1 MKRIF
6 SLILA
11 LMAVQMMWAAKI
23 PVTNTSDDEDEEGS
37 LRWACK
43 NATAEDTIVFKFST
57 KGDKTIHISSPLSTT
72 ASIDGS
78 TWADSIII
86 EGTNKKAN
94 SNDDG
99 FQGVGAFVKNIIV
112 QNCYAGFH
120 VLTST
125 AKSNAFYDC
134 IASNCRIGFYCENS
148 SDVSII
154 RCKSLNNDNYGIT
167 SGSRVLDAIED
178 CDIIGNKKAGIYG
191 QAKNITGCRIY
202 NNDVG
207 IDVVYNSDLIDDC
220 VISGNTTYG
229 IHVSGK
235 VKKISNNVI
244 GLTEDQK
251 DVYSNDNGIYIQGSG
266 VDILSGNVISGN
278 LKDGINSSLKGS
290 DIGVFMGNY
299 IGTNKY
305 FVSDPKFG
313 NGANGYYPSSSSS
326 YPKFSRNYF
335 GNNAENGIKGSF
347 SGTISFEDC
356 YFGITP
362 DGDPM
367 PNGIDGLNV
376 GSSNMTFKNCHVG
389 YNEGSGINVT
399 RGTVTVNG
407 GEFIG
412 NKEMGLSLLSGN
424 PNFTVE
430 DAIFDSNGNSAI
442 SFDNKGYLTS
452 SLISNTKFLRTNKA
466 YPAYSTTNPYPVP
479 EFTSC
484 KMTEKTIEIVGK
496 VDTEEEVKIE
506 LFYTSQG
513 EQTAEKLVYSS
524 TETDGTFSISLDRSE
539 FAGKSIIGFTAT
551 ATYGGKYTSPLSDV
565 VYPELGKVDL
575 TRTEFYVKVK
585 GDGDGSTWEKAMS
598 PKAFAYTLPQVKDG
612 TTFYVAKGV
621 YEPDPEYSK
630 QSDDDVCF
638 STSAVNVSIIGGFP
652 ADIMTD
658 TPSDPK
664 RYETI
669 FRSTE
674 KAERCFMSYSTNF
687 YGVVFESP
695 ISVNFPGEKTVTFE
709 KCTFRKIDAAN
720 NGDYKCVVRHYQTP
734 KSVIEFKECQFTN
747 NKSTL
752 LQGYQA
758 PTNVGVDKYYNC
770 SFVGNEAD
778 VLFGFPRLG
787 SGYGD
792 FYEFVNCTF
801 SKNKANWFFSFYGGL
816 RLYNNSFFNNEAD
829 VFLYDKSGDTDEIS
843 TIVGNVFLKNDFTS
857 VLDGGQRTT
866 ASNYFDLVEHN
877 LFQPE
882 ISEFTSWPDN
892 IKLSETEELEK
903 NLYTTY
909 SSGEIYISNYGGFT
923 ETAKL
928 KVDKLSNG
936 TSIRFPRLENVLT
949 DQRGEPRL
957 IETCMGAYEIGCSK
971 DTTSVS
977 DSIYVG
983 GKVLGMTY
991 SEVGVYENVLE
1002 KLKVAY
1008 DCDSVVRHTVVVK
1021 PDPKVNEYTVT
1032 NTNDDG
1038 EGSLRKAIDYAN
1050 LSESETFNIKFDFKE
1065 AGPYVIKI
1073 KSPLNIRR
1081 DNLTIDGSTVSDSI
1095 IIDGGDKE
1103 YHGIYVGCSM
1113 GGVIKSICVRNCE
1126 RGFDFFA
1133 SEFVLENCDA
1143 TENMIGMRFASCRG
1157 VVDKCLMSG
1166 NERYGVYLYNASVG
1180 GTDTRCFRTSNIER
1194 VIVQNSIIG
1203 LTRDLKK
1210 KYPNGVGVYP
1220 GGDSDTIINNVISG
1234 NREDGVL
1241 VDQTSRVA
1249 LLSNYIGVNRRGQN
1263 FGNGGNGIKLN
1274 TNGNNVGSLRIG
1286 GEDLSDGNIIGC
1298 NGEYGISTSSETGF
1312 LGVGANYIGITPD
1325 GGSIGNKKG
1334 GILAGSLYMENSVI
1348 CCNGGDGVMSFERA
1362 IVKNCVIGDKRYA
1375 SRGNDGYGIHVL
1387 SRDLTAYN
1395 NSIWNN
1401 SLGGIYYEGY
1411 EGYPQTNID
1420 ASQNLFGGEQ
1430 PFAIE
1435 SKYETLNIPSI
1446 KKVNKEGKTYIVSGH
1461 VDFIDGT
1468 PLNSNQYY
1476 SVDSSKI
1483 GIELFKNLGE
1493 KETAHSYIGYTETDE
1508 NGDWSFEIDKSVLDE
1523 NPLCLAATAIHFVLG
1538 PPGQYVDHQIYKYTS
1553 GLSEPFCC
1561 EECIACP
1568 EDTTMVTDTI
1578 VVGSKFADGKVYN
1591 KVGIYADILTKHI
1604 SKLDCDSVVNHT
1616 LFVVPDPKIKEYYV
1630 KTSKKGKGDGSSWD
1644 DAIDPKTFAFVFENL
1659 KTEGVTFYIAEGKYY
1674 AVYDGWGKETNN
1686 KNAHWSSK
1694 HGANIYGGY
1703 DSLSTGNATTTKPDP
1718 ALYRT
1723 IMTGDFKNDD
1733 NVKLDGDCGYTFENF
1748 SDNMNSSMISMEVH
1762 GDVHISGVELTGMT
1776 FSHGTSPAL
1785 IRLIAKSGTEY
1796 SATIDHCKLSVADK
1810 GIEANYIRNLIV
1822 DHCEVDYVKNSA
1834 VYSNGDCKVTN
1845 STFNHT
1851 AGINYDGNNSNLV
1864 VENSTF
1870 VKNRSDIQ
1878 LYIYGT
1884 ELSASA
1890 QINNNTFISCDGGSY
1905 FSIYDNVSATVS
1917 GNIFAGS
1924 EINIYKRDGEA
1935 KQQTFANNVI
1945 ACKTFEL
1952 GESGVEKDNIKVA
1965 DVTALYKILE
1975 GTYSESD
1982 GIFTPALTYKGAE
1995 TRTVALLEET
2005 LSDGTPIRFPRLK
2018 NVLTDQRGVSR
2029 LEKTCMGAYEIGCG
2043 SDTTFST
2050 DTINVGTKIYG
2061 QTFTKV
2067 GVHDSIFETLQT
2079 ANGCDSVVMHRVVV
2093 KPDPKT
2099 FNYYVKTK
2107 RWGKGD
2113 GSTWDDAMDGTDFAT
2128 YLPLAP
2134 EGTTFYVAEGTY
2146 SPFVK
2151 NGRQFLVNNS
2161 VTIKGGYPNGIKKG
2175 DLEDPSL
2182 QNKTIFNGEIIE
2194 NDQKEKLYLF
2204 ILTKENIK
2212 FRIEHSYL
2220 QSSKYSILSS
2230 DPNDIIVLDCY
2241 LSSSDYGVFANAS
2254 SDITVANT
2262 IFADNKISIRSNISG
2277 KYNGV
2282 IKIKDSEFIED
2293 NDNTQSFVLA
2303 GDSLFMYNVTF
2314 SKSNVDNI
2322 PLMFNKYIELKKCNF
2337 IDIEQKSSIIL
2348 SNADSASVDSCV
2360 FRGCKGNGLLS
2371 ESKSIQV
2378 SNSIFES
2385 NEVYDVFFAT
2395 VDCDAYLYRNTFSN
2409 NITSSSV
2416 VHSAKKVTM
2425 CNNTVTGNTAKN
2437 VLLLENKQS
2446 ILNNNTI
2453 VGNTS
2458 SYSIKCNDIIFG
2470 GNILLANGDGSVF
2483 NAFETSQFID
2493 NIMPPAVWG
2502 DRLFDFT
2509 GNLIIE
2515 DTDTQY
2521 EVASE
2526 IFEGEQTKEGFVPTL
2541 KDNGGFTP
2549 TVALK
2554 SDKLSDGKS
2563 IRFPRL
2569 ENVLT
2574 DQRGVSRFDETCMGA
2589 YEMRCSTVETVLKDT
2604 VMVGDSYTFIDKN
2617 LDDVCQK
2624 VGSYHFT
2631 ETLKS
2636 VEGCDSIVKLSLAVR
2651 PQKNENGYYVKEN
2664 GTGDG
2669 SDWNN
2674 AMSPKDFAEYL
2685 PLVYDGETFH
2695 IAAGTYKST
2704 YVDPELGRMYNI
2716 NSSVTLI
2723 GGYPDTVTSTSTSSM
2738 PDVYVTKLTADVKGN
2753 DYTYYYPNSLDYT
2766 PYSNVKDNDSIL
2778 IRVNG
2783 AKTLNLFGMTLSG
2796 VNSCDRGAV
2805 DLADGASLVMDRCF
2819 VQDNVASGVYGKGV
2833 DVKVTNSVFTHNYSN
2848 NGAAFNLVDS
2858 KLNVQSTAVYE
2869 NRAKVEECE
2878 SGYSMGG
2885 VANLENTE
2893 ATFENSTLSNNAAD
2907 IGSVFSVKSSKLD
2920 LTNNTIVGNQIIP
2933 ESKHKGSVIGSLD
2946 DKSSVSLFGNIVI
2959 GNQNGEFDGVVNVAS
2974 SDYNVF
2980 SYKTDMSYGSHDMVM
2995 NDPKEVQMLLD
3006 GDFAFESETV
3016 FIPNIQYNGGY
3027 TPTVAVIQ
3035 SAFDGGKILNIPLDD
3050 RKVTYDQRGFVRK
3063 DSSCIGAFEFPTFM
3077 GYYVKKQAHGDGSGR
3092 DWENSMN
3099 DTTFAKY
3106 FPIVPTSASFHVAE
3120 GVYTPMFD
3128 SYGKL
3133 TESKSRCYST
3143 SRLVNIYG
3151 GYPDSAQT
3159 GCVADPTKY
3168 KTILSVDFNGDDKY
3182 VESADE
3188 YSCIDALNT
3197 SDNGYSILGIVS
3209 KVPGWIEIKG
3219 IDFRGQRCVPRA
3231 SSSAVQVSS
3240 GNIGG
3245 VNIRIEKCSFVGN
3258 YTAIY
3263 SGCDSTIIE
3272 ECLFDSLDYS
3282 GLSVSSFSSSEN
3294 NYLFVD
3300 KSTFANSLYHLSPY
3314 SFKGEMRVQN
3324 STFANTLY
3332 GVYTPSGYAV
3342 TPENTKVELY
3352 NNSFFSGKK
3361 EKNGLLIYDF
3371 VPVELKGNIISS
3383 KKLDVKPDP
3392 NGKYESNVI
3401 VSDYNVYTTET
3412 DALKLGENDTIVPQS
3427 SIGEIVNGV
3436 VENDIFEATLD
3447 NQGIYVKMLPS
3458 LVNVNFSDGGGIKKM
3473 QEKVTPVTDDQRG
3486 VVRPST
3492 DYCIGSI
3499 EADCEFSG
3507 SKMNLNT
3514 EKTVVCRGDSVEL
3527 TISGLTLLEKNSYKY
3542 KWESDDPGAIFSNS
3556 SSYDSKIYLKGQNE
3570 NVEAKLTITNVC
3582 GNDTVLSTLIKVNGT
3597 GEVPFTGIDESG
3609 TICLNVAEPIELST
3623 EVEGAK
3629 FKGECIV
3636 NGHFFDPTLAK
3647 ADSTVI
3653 RCYIVDEVS
3662 GCDIYTEKIV
3672 HIQSKDETANPVLN
3686 KLRFVNQSCGS
3697 KPNGMIM
3704 FEISD
3709 VTENLTYRVDGPDF
3723 PANKKETKEEKENGV
3738 LWVTIDS
3745 INAGDYQVSITDG
3758 CYDYAM
3764 ESFTVEDKYSIKE
3777 LDAKINNIN
3786 CFGEND
3792 GEVILKYEINKD
3804 IKNFELVLK
3813 NIDNEENAVLD
3824 LVNDSLHISQM
3835 SEGVHELIFQ
3845 STSNVCPDIYKREFS
3860 ISGPSTY
3867 FKISELNV
3875 EGVGCDANITPVVT
3889 DPTNDLVFNWT
3900 SMVSYKETTTTLEES
3915 TLKNSGAG
3923 KTMCVAYSEKC
3934 DRSDTA
3940 YVDVPSSSDAVDNL
3954 TITPYAIDES
3964 CMGANNG
3971 RIKCMV
3977 DSVNN
3982 KRVAV
3987 TVVVEALSNG
3997 VKTLNTYNRE
4007 DNVIRF
4013 ESLEPGDYRVTA
4025 YQGSPECVEAP
4036 SDFDTTLT
4044 IRPMLNSLAFHSLDK
4059 VVDAV
4064 CLSNLDASAQLTAI
4078 GVPSGLNMQVLKDGE
4093 IVKTYKYA
4101 YRLSDTAVYVAD
4113 KLVSGDYLARIVNG
4127 CSDTTEQKFTIGG
4140 TQPFE
4145 VSVDSTNSVFS
4156 YDCFDTE
4163 SEKGSVKI
4171 ICTGGSDSMLV
4182 SLNLYDRKNP
4192 SVSSEISTKKLYKKD
4207 MPYSVSYTD
4216 LLSGKYF
4223 VRLQTLLP
4231 DCDDKQDLEFAIK
4244 GNDFITLDSL
4254 VVEGVGC
4261 DATIEPYASGDETG
4275 YTFYWNNSISHKER
4289 TSTGTLLNAGAGTFS
4304 CVAVSNRCQA
4314 YSDTLFVDVP
4324 AVSDPIDFNVTL
4336 TSGNESCYGANNGV
4350 IRCVVDSVN
4359 GERVPVTIVAE
4370 SIDADTLIQASYN
4383 NVNNNDNVIRL
4394 WYLKPGEY
4402 HVTAYQGSP
4411 ECVEAPSDF
4420 DTIVVIKPM
4429 LNKLKFLSVDSIKDA
4444 ICLSD
4449 SDAHAYV
4456 TAIGVSGG
4464 QLIQSLYPNGH
4475 IEEFGYFKRNEDTAS
4490 FHIKKLLSGEFTA
4503 RIINTC
4509 KDTVLQKFTVGGT
4522 KPYVVDV
4529 DSSKSVLKVKCPYD
4543 TTGVIVAKF
4552 SGGYDSCRYAFYKL
4566 NSTKTAI
4573 VATLKENS
4581 ILTKDS
4587 EQTVK
4592 VTGLGKGQYKIV
4604 LATTV
4609 PGCADHKSFYIEI
4622 KGPADVV
4629 DKKDVLDISCSS
4641 FNDGSI
4647 SFKPYRL
4654 GVSSTQYV
4662 IHRDSALIKEHYDA
4676 YLLFKAV
4683 QTEVVN
4689 GHGDKVNGY
4698 IYEPVYFNGDE
4709 NHQIVVRIN
4718 KAFNRNEF
4726 YYRED
4731 NSIVKIQNIDELN
4744 ASAPRLYQND
4754 FVDSSFKWY
4763 KKSDKGWSQLSILMP
4778 DSSDVD
4784 EAWYF
4789 RTKDGKADTIKLE
4802 PVWGCSHLEEFWEDH
4817 LGDYLE
4823 PDAITLAN
4831 LAPAWYKVV
4840 YNDSVGC
4847 VYSDSFEIKKP
4858 QRPLMFD
4865 SVRFLSNL
4873 AKCDP
4878 TKRYITAYVDGGW
4891 GEYNYSF
4898 AREGQVYTKNNSRYD
4913 GYLGGNYIK
4922 FDTTKLKGIC
4932 RSEFLLPGNYTV
4944 TVVDKK
4950 GCFVKYNGGAKI
4962 AVASEF
4968 TATVDTVNVLCPGGD
4983 DAPVIVKIYDKE
4995 YNGPYDIYEY
5005 DSDCLTN
5012 TCDTCNRDTIT
5023 LRKEKTGKEVE
5034 MNFGDG
5040 THGLFIYR
5048 AAEGQN
5054 CGTYVPAVVTDTIPP
5069 MRIQLEAKRN
5079 VSCAAQ
5085 PEHLTKDGMIK
5096 LSLLGGTQPY
5106 TLFRDKE
5113 LFSDEHIEDYKE
5125 FRDSVI
5131 KNEKGEVIK
5140 TVKIINLENLEAGRY
5155 YFTIKDYNKCIRHM
5169 GEDNNDTVVVLKS
5182 PDPISTLIA
5191 ASSIC
5196 PKEGEDLG
5204 EGVVFAETS
5213 SSGAVFA
5220 KYVEGG
5226 TEPYEYVVDGFPAD
5240 NVNDPYIYVS
5250 GDESSKFHY
5259 TITDALGCT
5268 YDTTVMFGQDK
5279 IEVKRIDFM
5288 ASKYNKNGDVIALI
5302 DFCGPEDYFDSVR
5315 YEISG
5320 VNAKKFEILDRRMY
5334 IYDIQGGNKTAKEAL
5349 LKLTDTKSVPDAFF
5363 AQNFELIDKYS
5374 LLGKHI
5380 NFIKLNDTLSSKGNM
5395 DVWRQCELTMYAYF
5409 KGCRYTLNQN
5419 GLGVIKSD
5427 IVISGDDFDW
5437 YEGGVKSNNDILD
5450 ISLSPNP
5457 YTPASGDVLSVDVT
5471 FGAKVDYKI
5480 YIYSMNGNLSYEF
5493 EGHASD
5499 LKESRVKGEY
5509 LVSKTITESALDLSK
5524 SQAFVV
5530 LVQTEHDSDAKL
5542 LLVNGK

>member
-6 SLILA
+6 SFILA
-11 LMAVQMMWAAKI
+11 LMAVQMMWAAPI
-23 PVTNTSDDEDEEGS
+23 TVTNTSDDVEEEGS
-37 LRWACK
+37 LRWACAT
-43 NATAEDTIVFKFST
+43 ATAEDTIVFKFST
-57 KGDKTIHISSPLSTT
+57 KGDKTIHISSYLTT
-72 ASIDGS
+72 EASIDGS

-94 SNDDG
+94 NSDDG
-99 FQGVGAFVKNIIV
+99 FRGVGAFVKKIV
-112 QNCYAGFH
+112 VKNCYAGFH

-882 ISEFTSWPDN
+882 ISEFTSWLDN

-983 GKVLGMTY
+983 GKVLGKTY

-1081 DNLTIDGSTVSDSI
+1081 DNLTIDGSSVSDSI

-1166 NERYGVYLYNASVG
+1166 NERYGVYLYHVSDG
-1180 GTDTRCFRTSNIER
+1180 GTDTRCFRTNNIDR

-1274 TNGNNVGSLRIG
+1274 TNGNNAGSLRIG

-1348 CCNGGDGVMSFERA
+1348 CCNGGDGVMSFGHA
-1362 IVKNCVIGDKRYA
+1362 LVKNCVIGDKRYA
-1375 SRGNDGYGIHVL
+1375 NRGNDGYGIHVL

-1578 VVGSKFADGKVYN
+1578 VVGSKFADGKVYD

-1616 LFVVPDPKIKEYYV
+1616 LFVVPDPKVKEYYV

-1644 DAIDPKTFAFVFENL
+1644 DAMDPKTFAFVFENL

-1810 GIEANYIRNLIV
+1810 GIEANNIRNLIV

-1975 GTYSESD
+1975 GTYSEAD

-2067 GVHDSIFETLQT
+2067 GVHDSIFETLKD
-2079 ANGCDSVVMHRVVV
+2079 ARGCDSVVMYRVVV

-2554 SDKLSDGKS
+2554 SDKLSDGTS

-2574 DQRGVSRFDETCMGA
+2574 DQRGVERFDSTCMGA

-2819 VQDNVASGVYGKGV
+2819 VQDNVASGVYGRGV

-2878 SGYSMGG
+2878 SEYSMGG

-2907 IGSVFSVKSSKLD
+2907 MGSVFSVKSSKLD

-2933 ESKHKGSVIGSLD
+2933 ESKHKGSFIGSLD
-2946 DKSSVSLFGNIVI
+2946 DKSTVSLFGNIVI

-3401 VSDYNVYTTET
+3401 VSDYNVYTTEA
-3412 DALKLGENDTIVPQS
+3412 DALKLGENDTVVPQS

-3824 LVNDSLHISQM
+3824 LVNDSLHISQL

-3889 DPTNDLVFNWT
+3889 DPTNDLIFNWT
-3900 SMVSYKETTTTLEES
+3900 SLVSYKETTTTLDES

-4156 YDCFDTE
+4156 YDCFDQE

-4171 ICTGGSDSMLV
+4171 ICDGGSDSMLV

-4192 SVSSEISTKKLYKKD
+4192 TVSSEISTKKLYKKD

-4922 FDTTKLKGIC
+4922 FDTTKLKGVC

-5048 AAEGQN
+5048 AAEGQS

>member
-120 VLTST
+120 VLTRT
-125 AKSNAFYDC
+125 HEILFDNC
-134 IASNCRIGFYCENS
+134 IARDCQMGFYCDNYG
-148 SDVSII
+148 DVSILHC
-154 RCKSLNNDNYGIT
+154 RSLNNNNCGIS
-167 SGSRVLDAIED
+167 SGSTVLKAIED

-598 PKAFAYTLPQVKDG
+598 PRAFAYTLPQVKDG

-621 YEPDPEYSK
+621 YEPDPDYSK
-630 QSDDDVCF
+630 QSDDAVYFTTD
-638 STSAVNVSIIGGFP
+638 AVNVSIIGGFS
-652 ADIMTD
+652 ADILTD

-669 FRSTE
+669 IRSTE
-674 KAERCFMSYSTNF
+674 KSERCFVSNSTNF
-687 YGVVFESP
+687 SGVVFESP
-695 ISVNFPGEKTVTFE
+695 ISVNFPEDKAVTFE
-709 KCTFRKIDAAN
+709 KCIFRKIDAAN

-734 KSVIEFKECQFTN
+734 KSVIEFKECQFLN
-747 NKSTL
+747 NKSIL
-752 LQGYQA
+752 LAGYQT
-758 PTNVGVDKYYNC
+758 PINVGVDKFYGC
-770 SFVGNEAD
+770 SFVGNEANY
-778 VLFGFPRLG
+778 LFYFPGLD

-801 SKNKANWFFSFYGGL
+801 SKNIAKWFFSYLGGL
-816 RLYNNSFFNNEAD
+816 RLYNNSFFNNEAE
-829 VFLYDKSGDTDEIS
+829 VFLLDRSYDRNEIS

-983 GKVLGMTY
+983 GKVLGKTY

-1050 LSESETFNIKFDFKE
+1050 LSESKTFNIKFDFKE
-1065 AGPYVIKI
+1065 AGPHVIKI
-1073 KSPLNIRR
+1073 KSQLYIKR
-1081 DNLTIDGSTVSDSI
+1081 DSLTIDGSTVSDSI
-1095 IIDGGDKE
+1095 IIDGGNKE
-1103 YHGIYVGCSM
+1103 HNGIFVSCTI

-1126 RGFDFFA
+1126 CGFYFFA

-1143 TENMIGMRFASCRG
+1143 TENMTGMRISTCRG

-1166 NERYGVYLYNASVG
+1166 NEKYGMDLFDTMVG
-1180 GTDTRCFRTSNIER
+1180 GTDRRCFRTNNGS
-1194 VIVQNSIIG
+1194 VIVQNCIIG
-1203 LTRDLKK
+1203 LTRDQKK
-1210 KYPNGVGVYP
+1210 KYPNGVGVYA
-1220 GGDSDTIINNVISG
+1220 GECNDTIINNVISG
-1234 NREDGVL
+1234 NLEDGVFVSNISG
-1241 VDQTSRVA
+1241 VD
-1249 LLSNYIGVNRRGQN
+1249 LFSNYIGVNRRGQN
-1263 FGNGGNGIKLN
+1263 FGNGGDGIKLGSAGN
-1274 TNGNNVGSLRIG
+1274 TSGSRHLGN
-1286 GEDLSDGNIIGC
+1286 EDIANGNIIGC
-1298 NGEYGISTSSETGF
+1298 NGGYGISTSSETDHI
-1312 LGVGANYIGITPD
+1312 GVGANYIGITPD

-1334 GILAGSLYMENSVI
+1334 GILGGSVYVENSVI
-1348 CCNGGDGVMSFERA
+1348 CCNGGDGVLSA
-1362 IVKNCVIGDKRYA
+1362 SGATVKNCVIGDKRYA
-1375 SRGNDGYGIHVL
+1375 SRGNDGYGIHVFGI
-1387 SRDLTAYN
+1387 LTAYN

-1523 NPLCLAATAIHFVLG
+1523 NPLCLTATAIHFVLG

-1561 EECIACP
+1561 EDCIACP

-1616 LFVVPDPKIKEYYV
+1616 LFVVPDPKVKEYYV

-1703 DSLSTGNATTTKPDP
+1703 DSLSTGNATTTKPNP

-1890 QINNNTFISCDGGSY
+1890 QINNNTFISCEEGSY
-1905 FSIYDNVSATVS
+1905 LSIYDNVSATVS

-1965 DVTALYKILE
+1965 DITALYKILE

-2018 NVLTDQRGVSR
+2018 NVLADQRGVSR

-2067 GVHDSIFETLQT
+2067 GVHDSIFETLKD
-2079 ANGCDSVVMHRVVV
+2079 ARGCDSVVMYRVVV

-2099 FNYYVKTK
+2099 FNYYVKMDK
-2107 RWGKGD
+2107 EGRGD
-2113 GSTWDDAMDGTDFAT
+2113 GSDWDNAMDSTDFAT

-2134 EGTTFYVAEGTY
+2134 DGATFYVAEGTY

-2574 DQRGVSRFDETCMGA
+2574 DQRGVERLDSTCMGA

-2604 VMVGDSYTFIDKN
+2604 VMVGDSYTFIEKN

-2907 IGSVFSVKSSKLD
+2907 MGSVFSVKSSKLD

-2933 ESKHKGSVIGSLD
+2933 ESKHKGSFIGSLD

-3412 DALKLGENDTIVPQS
+3412 DALKLGENDTVVPQS

-3860 ISGPSTY
+3860 ISGPSTF

-3900 SMVSYKETTTTLEES
+3900 SLVSYKETTTTLEES

-3940 YVDVPSSSDAVDNL
+3940 YVDVPSSPDAVDNL
-3954 TITPYAIDES
+3954 TVTPFAIDES

-4231 DCDDKQDLEFAIK
+4231 DCDDKQDWEFAIK

-4509 KDTVLQKFTVGGT
+4509 KDTILQKITVGGT

-5048 AAEGQN
+5048 AAEGQS

>member
-1 MKRIF
+1 MYRVVVK
-6 SLILA
+6 
-11 LMAVQMMWAAKI
+11 
-23 PVTNTSDDEDEEGS
+23 PD
-37 LRWACK
+37 
-43 NATAEDTIVFKFST
+43 
-57 KGDKTIHISSPLSTT
+57 PTT
-72 ASIDGS
+72 
-78 TWADSIII
+78 
-86 EGTNKKAN
+86 
-94 SNDDG
+94 
-99 FQGVGAFVKNIIV
+99 F
-112 QNCYAGFH
+112 
-120 VLTST
+120 
-125 AKSNAFYDC
+125 
-134 IASNCRIGFYCENS
+134 
-148 SDVSII
+148 
-154 RCKSLNNDNYGIT
+154 NY
-167 SGSRVLDAIED
+167 
-178 CDIIGNKKAGIYG
+178 
-191 QAKNITGCRIY
+191 
-202 NNDVG
+202 
-207 IDVVYNSDLIDDC
+207 
-220 VISGNTTYG
+220 
-229 IHVSGK
+229 
-235 VKKISNNVI
+235 
-244 GLTEDQK
+244 
-251 DVYSNDNGIYIQGSG
+251 
-266 VDILSGNVISGN
+266 
-278 LKDGINSSLKGS
+278 
-290 DIGVFMGNY
+290 
-299 IGTNKY
+299 
-305 FVSDPKFG
+305 
-313 NGANGYYPSSSSS
+313 
-326 YPKFSRNYF
+326 
-335 GNNAENGIKGSF
+335 
-347 SGTISFEDC
+347 
-356 YFGITP
+356 
-362 DGDPM
+362 
-367 PNGIDGLNV
+367 
-376 GSSNMTFKNCHVG
+376 
-389 YNEGSGINVT
+389 
-399 RGTVTVNG
+399 
-407 GEFIG
+407 
-412 NKEMGLSLLSGN
+412 
-424 PNFTVE
+424 
-430 DAIFDSNGNSAI
+430 
-442 SFDNKGYLTS
+442 
-452 SLISNTKFLRTNKA
+452 
-466 YPAYSTTNPYPVP
+466 
-479 EFTSC
+479 
-484 KMTEKTIEIVGK
+484 
-496 VDTEEEVKIE
+496 
-506 LFYTSQG
+506 
-513 EQTAEKLVYSS
+513 
-524 TETDGTFSISLDRSE
+524 
-539 FAGKSIIGFTAT
+539 
-551 ATYGGKYTSPLSDV
+551 
-565 VYPELGKVDL
+565 
-575 TRTEFYVKVK
+575 YVKMDK
-585 GDGDGSTWEKAMS
+585 EGRGDGSDWDNAMDS
-598 PKAFAYTLPQVKDG
+598 TDFATYLPLAPDG
-612 TTFYVAKGV
+612 ATFYVAAGTYKPV
-621 YEPDPEYSK
+621 FDKNLSPCKTPLACYTIN
-630 QSDDDVCF
+630 SDV
-638 STSAVNVSIIGGFP
+638 TILGGFP
-652 ADIMTD
+652 GNATLKEN
-658 TPSDPK
+658 PSSDPFK
-664 RYETI
+664 NITRFSGDLNGDDLLNEEGSVVSGQNENVVCLFDILSSSKITFDGVFISGSSNKGAGIRSSEDVSLIVKNSCWKSNYSQLVYLGGTSESNRFAVYNCRIISNGYTKSGNIFDVTCPVSANNLTFLNNNSYSVFYADVVVSDSVEIDDSNSMYILSGKNSKSNFELNHWSVRNDNIDHFAHDGTSTVETI
-669 FRSTE
+669 RSSSL
-674 KAERCFMSYSTNF
+674 KINNS
-687 YGVVFESP
+687 
-695 ISVNFPGEKTVTFE
+695 TFE
-709 KCTFRKIDAAN
+709 KDTFDSFVLSGVLTEISKSSIKSNVFNLEMFRNTSNVIFDSSEIVGNYAECFIVGGMLSIDKCNIYSNKFDRCFGLNLSEATMNNSSFSRNTSTSSTKGTAYWNTIKAN
-720 NGDYKCVVRHYQTP
+720 FINNTFVLNESNDNLIQLDTAYFKSNTFLRNSSGRSIIYANTSNGDYIFEGNIFAGNHSDINVDLHVAYANNYKFSNNVMPLIGKYKGRNNLCIAASDLTTNVVYSTDQLEGMTACET
-734 KSVIEFKECQFTN
+734 IDY
-747 NKSTL
+747 STL
-752 LQGYQA
+752 KKEKDILSILSG
-758 PTNVGVDKYYNC
+758 
-770 SFVGNEAD
+770 SFD
-778 VLFGFPRLG
+778 
-787 SGYGD
+787 SD
-792 FYEFVNCTF
+792 EFIP
-801 SKNKANWFFSFYGGL
+801 
-816 RLYNNSFFNNEAD
+816 E
-829 VFLYDKSGDTDEIS
+829 
-843 TIVGNVFLKNDFTS
+843 LKN
-857 VLDGGQRTT
+857 
-866 ASNYFDLVEHN
+866 N
-877 LFQPE
+877 
-882 ISEFTSWPDN
+882 
-892 IKLSETEELEK
+892 
-903 NLYTTY
+903 
-909 SSGEIYISNYGGFT
+909 GGFT
-923 ETAKL
+923 PTVAL
-928 KVDKLSNG
+928 KSDKLSDG

-949 DQRGEPRL
+949 DQRG
-957 IETCMGAYEIGCSK
+957 
-971 DTTSVS
+971 
-977 DSIYVG
+977 
-983 GKVLGMTY
+983 
-991 SEVGVYENVLE
+991 
-1002 KLKVAY
+1002 
-1008 DCDSVVRHTVVVK
+1008 
-1021 PDPKVNEYTVT
+1021 
-1032 NTNDDG
+1032 
-1038 EGSLRKAIDYAN
+1038 
-1050 LSESETFNIKFDFKE
+1050 
-1065 AGPYVIKI
+1065 
-1073 KSPLNIRR
+1073 
-1081 DNLTIDGSTVSDSI
+1081 
-1095 IIDGGDKE
+1095 
-1103 YHGIYVGCSM
+1103 
-1113 GGVIKSICVRNCE
+1113 
-1126 RGFDFFA
+1126 
-1133 SEFVLENCDA
+1133 
-1143 TENMIGMRFASCRG
+1143 
-1157 VVDKCLMSG
+1157 
-1166 NERYGVYLYNASVG
+1166 
-1180 GTDTRCFRTSNIER
+1180 
-1194 VIVQNSIIG
+1194 
-1203 LTRDLKK
+1203 
-1210 KYPNGVGVYP
+1210 
-1220 GGDSDTIINNVISG
+1220 
-1234 NREDGVL
+1234 
-1241 VDQTSRVA
+1241 
-1249 LLSNYIGVNRRGQN
+1249 
-1263 FGNGGNGIKLN
+1263 
-1274 TNGNNVGSLRIG
+1274 
-1286 GEDLSDGNIIGC
+1286 
-1298 NGEYGISTSSETGF
+1298 
-1312 LGVGANYIGITPD
+1312 
-1325 GGSIGNKKG
+1325 
-1334 GILAGSLYMENSVI
+1334 
-1348 CCNGGDGVMSFERA
+1348 
-1362 IVKNCVIGDKRYA
+1362 
-1375 SRGNDGYGIHVL
+1375 
-1387 SRDLTAYN
+1387 
-1395 NSIWNN
+1395 
-1401 SLGGIYYEGY
+1401 
-1411 EGYPQTNID
+1411 
-1420 ASQNLFGGEQ
+1420 
-1430 PFAIE
+1430 
-1435 SKYETLNIPSI
+1435 
-1446 KKVNKEGKTYIVSGH
+1446 
-1461 VDFIDGT
+1461 
-1468 PLNSNQYY
+1468 
-1476 SVDSSKI
+1476 
-1483 GIELFKNLGE
+1483 
-1493 KETAHSYIGYTETDE
+1493 
-1508 NGDWSFEIDKSVLDE
+1508 
-1523 NPLCLAATAIHFVLG
+1523 
-1538 PPGQYVDHQIYKYTS
+1538 
-1553 GLSEPFCC
+1553 
-1561 EECIACP
+1561 
-1568 EDTTMVTDTI
+1568 
-1578 VVGSKFADGKVYN
+1578 
-1591 KVGIYADILTKHI
+1591 
-1604 SKLDCDSVVNHT
+1604 
-1616 LFVVPDPKIKEYYV
+1616 
-1630 KTSKKGKGDGSSWD
+1630 
-1644 DAIDPKTFAFVFENL
+1644 
-1659 KTEGVTFYIAEGKYY
+1659 
-1674 AVYDGWGKETNN
+1674 
-1686 KNAHWSSK
+1686 
-1694 HGANIYGGY
+1694 
-1703 DSLSTGNATTTKPDP
+1703 
-1718 ALYRT
+1718 
-1723 IMTGDFKNDD
+1723 
-1733 NVKLDGDCGYTFENF
+1733 
-1748 SDNMNSSMISMEVH
+1748 
-1762 GDVHISGVELTGMT
+1762 VE
-1776 FSHGTSPAL
+1776 
-1785 IRLIAKSGTEY
+1785 
-1796 SATIDHCKLSVADK
+1796 
-1810 GIEANYIRNLIV
+1810 
-1822 DHCEVDYVKNSA
+1822 
-1834 VYSNGDCKVTN
+1834 
-1845 STFNHT
+1845 
-1851 AGINYDGNNSNLV
+1851 
-1864 VENSTF
+1864 
-1870 VKNRSDIQ
+1870 
-1878 LYIYGT
+1878 
-1884 ELSASA
+1884 
-1890 QINNNTFISCDGGSY
+1890 
-1905 FSIYDNVSATVS
+1905 
-1917 GNIFAGS
+1917 
-1924 EINIYKRDGEA
+1924 
-1935 KQQTFANNVI
+1935 
-1945 ACKTFEL
+1945 
-1952 GESGVEKDNIKVA
+1952 
-1965 DVTALYKILE
+1965 
-1975 GTYSESD
+1975 
-1982 GIFTPALTYKGAE
+1982 
-1995 TRTVALLEET
+1995 
-2005 LSDGTPIRFPRLK
+2005 
-2018 NVLTDQRGVSR
+2018 
-2029 LEKTCMGAYEIGCG
+2029 
-2043 SDTTFST
+2043 
-2050 DTINVGTKIYG
+2050 
-2061 QTFTKV
+2061 
-2067 GVHDSIFETLQT
+2067 
-2079 ANGCDSVVMHRVVV
+2079 
-2093 KPDPKT
+2093 
-2099 FNYYVKTK
+2099 
-2107 RWGKGD
+2107 
-2113 GSTWDDAMDGTDFAT
+2113 
-2128 YLPLAP
+2128 
-2134 EGTTFYVAEGTY
+2134 
-2146 SPFVK
+2146 
-2151 NGRQFLVNNS
+2151 
-2161 VTIKGGYPNGIKKG
+2161 
-2175 DLEDPSL
+2175 
-2182 QNKTIFNGEIIE
+2182 
-2194 NDQKEKLYLF
+2194 
-2204 ILTKENIK
+2204 
-2212 FRIEHSYL
+2212 
-2220 QSSKYSILSS
+2220 
-2230 DPNDIIVLDCY
+2230 
-2241 LSSSDYGVFANAS
+2241 
-2254 SDITVANT
+2254 
-2262 IFADNKISIRSNISG
+2262 
-2277 KYNGV
+2277 
-2282 IKIKDSEFIED
+2282 
-2293 NDNTQSFVLA
+2293 
-2303 GDSLFMYNVTF
+2303 
-2314 SKSNVDNI
+2314 
-2322 PLMFNKYIELKKCNF
+2322 
-2337 IDIEQKSSIIL
+2337 
-2348 SNADSASVDSCV
+2348 
-2360 FRGCKGNGLLS
+2360 
-2371 ESKSIQV
+2371 
-2378 SNSIFES
+2378 
-2385 NEVYDVFFAT
+2385 
-2395 VDCDAYLYRNTFSN
+2395 
-2409 NITSSSV
+2409 
-2416 VHSAKKVTM
+2416 
-2425 CNNTVTGNTAKN
+2425 
-2437 VLLLENKQS
+2437 
-2446 ILNNNTI
+2446 
-2453 VGNTS
+2453 
-2458 SYSIKCNDIIFG
+2458 
-2470 GNILLANGDGSVF
+2470 
-2483 NAFETSQFID
+2483 
-2493 NIMPPAVWG
+2493 
-2502 DRLFDFT
+2502 
-2509 GNLIIE
+2509 
-2515 DTDTQY
+2515 
-2521 EVASE
+2521 
-2526 IFEGEQTKEGFVPTL
+2526 
-2541 KDNGGFTP
+2541 
-2549 TVALK
+2549 
-2554 SDKLSDGKS
+2554 
-2563 IRFPRL
+2563 
-2569 ENVLT
+2569 
-2574 DQRGVSRFDETCMGA
+2574 RFDSTCMGA

-2664 GTGDG
+2664 GTGNG

-2723 GGYPDTVTSTSTSSM
+2723 GGYPDTVTSTSTPSM

-2783 AKTLNLFGMTLSG
+2783 AKTLNMFGMTLSG

-2805 DLADGASLVMDRCF
+2805 DLAEGASLVMDRCF

-2878 SGYSMGG
+2878 SEYAMGG

-2907 IGSVFSVKSSKLD
+2907 MGSVFSVKSSKLD

-2933 ESKHKGSVIGSLD
+2933 ESKHKGSFIGSLD

-3092 DWENSMN
+3092 DWENSMD

-3401 VSDYNVYTTET
+3401 ISDYNVYTTET
-3412 DALKLGENDTIVPQS
+3412 DALKLGENDTVVPQS

-3473 QEKVTPVTDDQRG
+3473 HEKVTPVTDDQRG

-3792 GEVILKYEINKD
+3792 GEIILKYEINKD
-3804 IKNFELVLK
+3804 IKNFELVLN

-3824 LVNDSLHISQM
+3824 LVNDSLHISQL

-3889 DPTNDLVFNWT
+3889 DPTNDLIFNWT
-3900 SMVSYKETTTTLEES
+3900 SLVSYKETTTTLDES
-3915 TLKNSGAG
+3915 PLKNSGAG

-3940 YVDVPSSSDAVDNL
+3940 YVDVPSSPDAVDNL
-3954 TITPYAIDES
+3954 TITPFAIDES

-4156 YDCFDTE
+4156 YDCFDQE

-4171 ICTGGSDSMLV
+4171 ICDGGSDSMLV

-4192 SVSSEISTKKLYKKD
+4192 TVSSEISTKKLYKKD

-4231 DCDDKQDLEFAIK
+4231 DCDDKQDLEFAIR

-4324 AVSDPIDFNVTL
+4324 SVSDPIDFNVTL

-4647 SFKPYRL
+4647 SFKPYRQ

-4847 VYSDSFEIKKP
+4847 VYSDSFEIRKP

-5023 LRKEKTGKEVE
+5023 LRKEKTGKEVK

-5069 MRIQLEAKRN
+5069 MRIQLEAKSN

-5113 LFSDEHIEDYKE
+5113 LFSDEHIEVYKE

-5334 IYDIQGGNKTAKEAL
+5334 IYDIQGGNKNAKEAL

>member
-6 SLILA
+6 SFILA
-11 LMAVQMMWAAKI
+11 LMAVQMMF
-23 PVTNTSDDEDEEGS
+23 G
-37 LRWACK
+37 
-43 NATAEDTIVFKFST
+43 
-57 KGDKTIHISSPLSTT
+57 
-72 ASIDGS
+72 
-78 TWADSIII
+78 
-86 EGTNKKAN
+86 
-94 SNDDG
+94 
-99 FQGVGAFVKNIIV
+99 
-112 QNCYAGFH
+112 
-120 VLTST
+120 
-125 AKSNAFYDC
+125 
-134 IASNCRIGFYCENS
+134 
-148 SDVSII
+148 
-154 RCKSLNNDNYGIT
+154 
-167 SGSRVLDAIED
+167 
-178 CDIIGNKKAGIYG
+178 
-191 QAKNITGCRIY
+191 
-202 NNDVG
+202 
-207 IDVVYNSDLIDDC
+207 
-220 VISGNTTYG
+220 
-229 IHVSGK
+229 
-235 VKKISNNVI
+235 
-244 GLTEDQK
+244 
-251 DVYSNDNGIYIQGSG
+251 QGS
-266 VDILSGNVISGN
+266 
-278 LKDGINSSLKGS
+278 
-290 DIGVFMGNY
+290 
-299 IGTNKY
+299 
-305 FVSDPKFG
+305 
-313 NGANGYYPSSSSS
+313 
-326 YPKFSRNYF
+326 
-335 GNNAENGIKGSF
+335 
-347 SGTISFEDC
+347 
-356 YFGITP
+356 
-362 DGDPM
+362 
-367 PNGIDGLNV
+367 
-376 GSSNMTFKNCHVG
+376 
-389 YNEGSGINVT
+389 
-399 RGTVTVNG
+399 
-407 GEFIG
+407 EF
-412 NKEMGLSLLSGN
+412 
-424 PNFTVE
+424 
-430 DAIFDSNGNSAI
+430 
-442 SFDNKGYLTS
+442 
-452 SLISNTKFLRTNKA
+452 
-466 YPAYSTTNPYPVP
+466 P
-479 EFTSC
+479 E
-484 KMTEKTIEIVGK
+484 I
-496 VDTEEEVKIE
+496 
-506 LFYTSQG
+506 
-513 EQTAEKLVYSS
+513 
-524 TETDGTFSISLDRSE
+524 
-539 FAGKSIIGFTAT
+539 
-551 ATYGGKYTSPLSDV
+551 
-565 VYPELGKVDL
+565 DL
-575 TRTEFYVKVK
+575 TLKTYYVKVK

-598 PKAFAYTLPQVKDG
+598 SKAFAYTLPQVKDG

-630 QSDDDVCF
+630 QSNDAVYF

-674 KAERCFMSYSTNF
+674 KAERCFGSNSTYF

-695 ISVNFPGEKTVTFE
+695 INVGFSEDLLATFE
-709 KCTFRKIDAAN
+709 KCTFRKIEAARYYSPFS
-720 NGDYKCVVRHYQTP
+720 GSYLVGHPSVP
-734 KSVIEFKECQFTN
+734 GSVIEFKECQFSN

-752 LQGYQA
+752 LQGYQT
-758 PTNVGVDKYYNC
+758 PYNVGVNKYYGC
-770 SFVGNEAD
+770 SFVENEAD
-778 VLFGFPRLG
+778 VLFAFDGIDSR
-787 SGYGD
+787 YGD
-792 FYEFVNCTF
+792 FCEFANCTF
-801 SKNKANWFFSFYGGL
+801 SKNKAGLKFFSYYGGL
-816 RLYNNSFFNNEAD
+816 RLYNNSFFDNEAKS
-829 VFLYDKSGDTDEIS
+829 FLSDGAAEGYEYEPSAL
-843 TIVGNVFLKNDFTS
+843 VGNVFLRNDFTS
-857 VLDGGQRTT
+857 FFEETGRST
-866 ASNYFDLVEHN
+866 SYNFDLLEHN

-882 ISEFTSWPDN
+882 IPVLKTWPDN
-892 IKLSETEELEK
+892 IRLSETEELEK

-983 GKVLGMTY
+983 GKVLGKTY

-1021 PDPKVNEYTVT
+1021 PDPKVKEYVVT

-1038 EGSLRKAIDYAN
+1038 EGSLREAIEYAN
-1050 LSESETFNIKFDFKE
+1050 LSESKTFNIKFDFKE
-1065 AGPYVIKI
+1065 AGPHVIKI
-1073 KSPLNIRR
+1073 KSQLYIKR
-1081 DNLTIDGSTVSDSI
+1081 DSLTIDGSTVSDSI
-1095 IIDGGDKE
+1095 IIDGGNKE
-1103 YHGIYVGCSM
+1103 HNGIFVSCTI

-1126 RGFDFFA
+1126 CGFYFLA

-1143 TENMIGMRFASCRG
+1143 TENMTGMRISTCRG
-1157 VVDKCLMSG
+1157 VVDKCLVSG
-1166 NERYGVYLYNASVG
+1166 NEKYGMNLYDTMIA
-1180 GTDTRCFRTSNIER
+1180 GTDRRCFRTSNGS
-1194 VIVQNSIIG
+1194 VIVQNCIIG
-1203 LTRDLKK
+1203 LTRDQKK
-1210 KYPNGVGVYP
+1210 KYPNGVGVYA
-1220 GGDSDTIINNVISG
+1220 GECNDTIINNVISG
-1234 NREDGVL
+1234 NLEDGVFVSKVSG
-1241 VDQTSRVA
+1241 VD
-1249 LLSNYIGVNRRGQN
+1249 LFSNYIGVNRRGQN
-1263 FGNGGNGIKLN
+1263 FGNGGDGIKLGSA
-1274 TNGNNVGSLRIG
+1274 GNASGSRHLG
-1286 GEDLSDGNIIGC
+1286 NEDIANGNIIGC
-1298 NGEYGISTSSETGF
+1298 NGGYGISTSSETDHI
-1312 LGVGANYIGITPD
+1312 GVGANYIGITPD

-1334 GILAGSLYMENSVI
+1334 GILGGSVYVENSVI
-1348 CCNGGDGVMSFERA
+1348 CCNGGDGVLSA
-1362 IVKNCVIGDKRYA
+1362 SGATVKNCVIGDKRYA
-1375 SRGNDGYGIHVL
+1375 SRGNDGYGIHVFGK
-1387 SRDLTAYN
+1387 LTAYN

-1411 EGYPQTNID
+1411 NGYPQTDID

-1435 SKYETLNIPSI
+1435 SKYETLNIPTI

-1523 NPLCLAATAIHFVLG
+1523 NPLCLTATAIHFVLG

-1561 EECIACP
+1561 EDCIACP

-1578 VVGSKFADGKVYN
+1578 VVGSKFADGKMYN

-1644 DAIDPKTFAFVFENL
+1644 DAMDPKTFAFVFENL

-1851 AGINYDGNNSNLV
+1851 AGINYDGNNTNLV

-1890 QINNNTFISCDGGSY
+1890 QINNNTFISCEEGSY
-1905 FSIYDNVSATVS
+1905 LSIYDNVSATVS

-1965 DVTALYKILE
+1965 DITTLYKILE
-1975 GTYSESD
+1975 GTYSEAD
-1982 GIFTPALTYKGAE
+1982 GIFTPALTYKGSE

-2067 GVHDSIFETLQT
+2067 GVHDSIFETLKD
-2079 ANGCDSVVMHRVVV
+2079 ARGCDSVVMYRVVV
-2093 KPDPKT
+2093 KPDPTT
-2099 FNYYVKTK
+2099 FNYYVKMDK
-2107 RWGKGD
+2107 EGRGD
-2113 GSTWDDAMDGTDFAT
+2113 GSDWDNAMDSTDFAT

-2134 EGTTFYVAEGTY
+2134 DGATFYVAAGTY
-2146 SPFVK
+2146 KPIYD
-2151 NGRQFLVNNS
+2151 VNMNIPSNSSNLCYAINSS
-2161 VTIKGGYPNGIKKG
+2161 VTIRGGYPADAKGKDVPSEPKKYETIFDGDIKG
-2175 DLEDPSL
+2175 DDVIDKSKAEDGYTSLERSNLEDNVSNMFFSNVTKKQDVEINGVVVKNTSAFAYYFTSGNKKLILRQDSCVYNSGVVYMPVTDANLEVYSCNVLSNVGNNVFYVPSTDKVIVDSVNIFDSRYGAFVYAPGCKTISVSNSRFANSVVGNNGFYAGSEEGTALKL
-2182 QNKTIFNGEIIE
+2182 QNVIFE
-2194 NDQKEKLYLF
+2194 NNRGSLAYLYQSTNVYIDSCSFLKNKYDYSFINASLSDNNVIALSKSKFEQNDFGKLLDVF
-2204 ILTKENIK
+2204 ADSILTKNCVFENNNIK
-2212 FRIEHSYL
+2212 DVLLKVQTNSNNKLIQIEE
-2220 QSSKYSILSS
+2220 SS
-2230 DPNDIIVLDCY
+2230 
-2241 LSSSDYGVFANAS
+2241 FANNS
-2254 SDITVANT
+2254 CETYLLNT
-2262 IFADNKISIRSNISG
+2262 
-2277 KYNGV
+2277 Y
-2282 IKIKDSEFIED
+2282 
-2293 NDNTQSFVLA
+2293 
-2303 GDSLFMYNVTF
+2303 
-2314 SKSNVDNI
+2314 
-2322 PLMFNKYIELKKCNF
+2322 
-2337 IDIEQKSSIIL
+2337 
-2348 SNADSASVDSCV
+2348 ADSVAVV
-2360 FRGCKGNGLLS
+2360 
-2371 ESKSIQV
+2371 
-2378 SNSIFES
+2378 NSIFE
-2385 NEVYDVFFAT
+2385 
-2395 VDCDAYLYRNTFSN
+2395 N
-2409 NITSSSV
+2409 NTSSSLWYD
-2416 VHSAKKVTM
+2416 SKGGGKRFYLNNAFI
-2425 CNNTVTGNTAKN
+2425 NNTTGTIFSFSASVTVSRFVNNTITKN
-2437 VLLLENKQS
+2437 TVEYDIFNFGDDPLYLY
-2446 ILNNNTI
+2446 NNTI
-2453 VGNTS
+2453 VGNIVKNKKGALLQCDFYHS
-2458 SYSIKCNDIIFG
+2458 WADLY
-2470 GNILLANGDGSVF
+2470 GNIIVGNSVPEGKSEYLAIRGNSKKRHNILSFTLPDSVHTDFSSGNCHEVPDETNIISVF
-2483 NAFETSQFID
+2483 DPTYIDCD
-2493 NIMPPAVWG
+2493 NIKEYVDKVNKNPGA
-2502 DRLFDFT
+2502 L
-2509 GNLIIE
+2509 L
-2515 DTDTQY
+2515 
-2521 EVASE
+2521 SE
-2526 IFEGEQTKEGFVPTL
+2526 IFEGTYDKKTNL
-2541 KDNGGFTP
+2541 FTP
-2549 TVALK
+2549 KIGYYGGLTPTIALRT
-2554 SDKLSDGKS
+2554 DRLSDGTP
-2563 IRFPRL
+2563 IRFPI
-2569 ENVLT
+2569 EETIAET
-2574 DQRGVSRFDETCMGA
+2574 DQRGVERFDSTCMGA

-2664 GTGDG
+2664 GTGNG

-2723 GGYPDTVTSTSTSSM
+2723 GGYPDTVTSTSTPSM

-2878 SGYSMGG
+2878 SEYAMGG

-2907 IGSVFSVKSSKLD
+2907 MGSVFSVKSSKLD

-2933 ESKHKGSVIGSLD
+2933 ESKHKGSFIGSLD

-3092 DWENSMN
+3092 DWENSMD

-3401 VSDYNVYTTET
+3401 ISDYNVYTTET
-3412 DALKLGENDTIVPQS
+3412 DALKLGENDTVVPQS

-3792 GEVILKYEINKD
+3792 GEIILKYEINKD
-3804 IKNFELVLK
+3804 IKNFELVLN

-3824 LVNDSLHISQM
+3824 LVNDSLHISQL

-3889 DPTNDLVFNWT
+3889 DPTNDLIFNWT
-3900 SMVSYKETTTTLEES
+3900 SLVSYKETTTTLDES
-3915 TLKNSGAG
+3915 PLKNSGAG

-3940 YVDVPSSSDAVDNL
+3940 YVDVPSSPDAVDNL
-3954 TITPYAIDES
+3954 TITPFAIDES

-3997 VKTLNTYNRE
+3997 AKTLNTYNRE

-4156 YDCFDTE
+4156 YDCFDQE

-4171 ICTGGSDSMLV
+4171 ICDGGSDSMLV

-4192 SVSSEISTKKLYKKD
+4192 TVSSEISTKKLYKKD

-4231 DCDDKQDLEFAIK
+4231 DCDDKQDLEFAIR

-4324 AVSDPIDFNVTL
+4324 SVSDPIDFNVTL

-4647 SFKPYRL
+4647 SFKPYRQ

-4847 VYSDSFEIKKP
+4847 VYSDSFEIRKP

-4968 TATVDTVNVLCPGGD
+4968 TATVDTVNVSCPGGD

-5023 LRKEKTGKEVE
+5023 LRKEKTGKEVQ

-5048 AAEGQN
+5048 AAEGQS

-5069 MRIQLEAKRN
+5069 MRIQLEAKSN

-5113 LFSDEHIEDYKE
+5113 LFSDEHIQTYKE
-5125 FRDSVI
+5125 FKDSMI
-5131 KNEKGEVIK
+5131 MNEKGEVIK
-5140 TVKIINLENLEAGRY
+5140 TVKIINLENLEVGRY
-5155 YFTIKDYNKCIRHM
+5155 YFTVMDKKKCIRHM

-5334 IYDIQGGNKTAKEAL
+5334 IYDIQGGNKNAKEAL